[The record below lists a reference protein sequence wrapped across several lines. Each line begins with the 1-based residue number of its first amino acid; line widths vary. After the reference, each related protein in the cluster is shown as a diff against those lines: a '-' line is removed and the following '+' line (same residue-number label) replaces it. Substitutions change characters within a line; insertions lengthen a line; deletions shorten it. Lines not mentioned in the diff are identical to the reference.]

1 MPCLQE
7 ALHSM
12 TAGPV
17 PGPSGAPEVWPR
29 LHEEEKRRADAA
41 DGRAERLKR
50 EKVQAHREARYWK
63 AQWGRARNALEAA
76 RAEAEDLRRVSKDA
90 LHLRSE
96 VDRLETLL
104 AAIGVDTRKRS
115 TMASLRIEN
124 GRLQAGSKALGKQLH
139 EVESERDGLRSQV
152 ETLSRAQ
159 FGRKSERGHKGT
171 GHKGTGHKGT
181 GHKGT
186 GHKGTGHKDGP
197 QGYGPQGYGPQGE
210 GRQARPA
217 ARWRDPRA
225 HAAPRTGPRERGSRP
240 AARGVALS
248 VLQRAPGGQR
258 IAYLGSD
265 RGRGQGSCAGHRPEP
280 LAQDL
285 PVF

>member
-17 PGPSGAPEVWPR
+17 ACPSGVAEAWSR
-29 LHEEEKRRADAA
+29 FHEEEERLADAV

-115 TMASLRIEN
+115 TMASLRIGN
-124 GRLQAGSKALGKQLH
+124 GRLQAGSEALRKQLQ
-139 EVESERDGLRSQV
+139 EVESKRDDLRSQV

-171 GHKGTGHKGT
+171 GRK
-181 GHKGT
+181 
-186 GHKGTGHKDGP
+186 
-197 QGYGPQGYGPQGE
+197 
-210 GRQARPA
+210 
-217 ARWRDPRA
+217 
-225 HAAPRTGPRERGSRP
+225 TGPNDKGKTGKRGPR
-240 AARGVALS
+240 
-248 VLQRAPGGQR
+248 PGGMHAR
-258 IAYLGSD
+258 ATFLTGTTAV
-265 RGRGQGSCAGHRPEP
+265 R
-280 LAQDL
+280 
-285 PVF
+285 

>member
-12 TAGPV
+12 TAAGPV
-17 PGPSGAPEVWPR
+17 PGAGGLAVACPSGAPEVWPR

-104 AAIGVDTRKRS
+104 AEIGVDTRKRS

-124 GRLQAGSKALGKQLH
+124 GRLQAGSEALGKQLRIA
-139 EVESERDGLRSQV
+139 SS
-152 ETLSRAQ
+152 A
-159 FGRKSERGHKGT
+159 
-171 GHKGTGHKGT
+171 
-181 GHKGT
+181 
-186 GHKGTGHKDGP
+186 
-197 QGYGPQGYGPQGE
+197 
-210 GRQARPA
+210 
-217 ARWRDPRA
+217 
-225 HAAPRTGPRERGSRP
+225 
-240 AARGVALS
+240 
-248 VLQRAPGGQR
+248 QRAIMSRNPPSGLTQPTR
-258 IAYLGSD
+258 RQNARD
-265 RGRGQGSCAGHRPEP
+265 R
-280 LAQDL
+280 
-285 PVF
+285 

>member
-1 MPCLQE
+1 MLRTGVPNG
-7 ALHSM
+7 SNGRRSRR
-12 TAGPV
+12 TA
-17 PGPSGAPEVWPR
+17 
-29 LHEEEKRRADAA
+29 RR
-41 DGRAERLKR
+41 
-50 EKVQAHREARYWK
+50 RYWK

-124 GRLQAGSKALGKQLH
+124 GRLQAGSEALGKRLQ

-171 GHKGTGHKGT
+171 GHKGTGRKT
-181 GHKGT
+181 GRT
-186 GHKGTGHKDGP
+186 T
-197 QGYGPQGYGPQGE
+197 
-210 GRQARPA
+210 RRRPA
-217 ARWRDPRA
+217 
-225 HAAPRTGPRERGSRP
+225 S
-240 AARGVALS
+240 AARGPVARPTGAR
-248 VLQRAPGGQR
+248 RAPNWPARERFTTRRPRRCTVRVATRPGWPTDR
-258 IAYLGSD
+258 IP
-265 RGRGQGSCAGHRPEP
+265 RI
-280 LAQDL
+280 
-285 PVF
+285 

>member
-17 PGPSGAPEVWPR
+17 PDAGGIAVAFRVALRR
-29 LHEEEKRRADAA
+29 LGIGFTKKRSAVRMLRKRVSNGSN
-41 DGRAERLKR
+41 GRRFRPTAT
-50 EKVQAHREARYWK
+50 QYWK

-76 RAEAEDLRRVSKDA
+76 RAEAKDLRRVSGDA

-104 AAIGVDTRKRS
+104 ADIDVDTRKRS

-124 GRLQAGSKALGKQLH
+124 GRLQAGSEALRKRLQ
-139 EVESERDGLRSQV
+139 EVESERDELCSQV

-171 GHKGTGHKGT
+171 GRV
-181 GHKGT
+181 
-186 GHKGTGHKDGP
+186 DGAEFEDP
-197 QGYGPQGYGPQGE
+197 SA
-210 GRQARPA
+210 ARGPA
-217 ARWRDPRA
+217 ARPT
-225 HAAPRTGPRERGSRP
+225 AARRGTGPQERGSRP

-248 VLQRAPGGQR
+248 RAATRPGWPTDR
-258 IAYLGSD
+258 IP
-265 RGRGQGSCAGHRPEP
+265 RI
-280 LAQDL
+280 
-285 PVF
+285 

>member
-12 TAGPV
+12 TAAGPV
-17 PGPSGAPEVWPR
+17 PDAGGIAVACPCSAPEAWRR
-29 LHEEEKRRADAA
+29 LYEEEKRRADAA
-41 DGRAERLKR
+41 EARVERLER

-124 GRLQAGSKALGKQLH
+124 GRLQAGSEALGKRLQ
-139 EVESERDGLRSQV
+139 EVESERD
-152 ETLSRAQ
+152 E
-159 FGRKSERGHKGT
+159 
-171 GHKGTGHKGT
+171 
-181 GHKGT
+181 
-186 GHKGTGHKDGP
+186 
-197 QGYGPQGYGPQGE
+197 
-210 GRQARPA
+210 PA
-217 ARWRDPRA
+217 
-225 HAAPRTGPRERGSRP
+225 
-240 AARGVALS
+240 L
-248 VLQRAPGGQR
+248 
-258 IAYLGSD
+258 
-265 RGRGQGSCAGHRPEP
+265 AG
-280 LAQDL
+280 
-285 PVF
+285 